1 MKLVRILVPIFVLL
15 AVIAGS
21 VGLTAGSATV
31 AADNGSSA
39 IRLANSNFEINGATS
54 DNVYQQQVVALWGVK
69 DMVEATAQ
77 QNVTIIDAQ
86 VEILKSQNSIAS
98 MTRGVLIV
106 LVLLIGMLGL
116 LGGSWL
122 KAQSRGARV
131 DRESESVDIAFGEAP
146 EGAR

>member
-1 MKLVRILVPIFVLL
+1 MKLARILVPIFVLL
-15 AVIAGS
+15 AVIAGI

-39 IRLANSNFEINGATS
+39 IQLANSNFEINGATS

-86 VEILKSQNSIAS
+86 VEILKSQSSIAS

-106 LVLLIGMLGL
+106 LVLLVGMLGL
-116 LGGSWL
+116 LAGSWL
-122 KAQSRGARV
+122 KAQSQGSRV
-131 DRESESVDIAFGEAP
+131 DRNSESVANALGEVP
-146 EGAR
+146 EGDR

>member
-1 MKLVRILVPIFVLL
+1 MKLARILVPIFVLL
-15 AVIAGS
+15 AVIAGI

-39 IRLANSNFEINGATS
+39 IQLANSNFEINGATS

-86 VEILKSQNSIAS
+86 IEILKSQSSIAS

-106 LVLLIGMLGL
+106 LVLLVGMLGL
-116 LGGSWL
+116 LGGLWL
-122 KAQSRGARV
+122 KAQSRGSRV
-131 DRESESVDIAFGEAP
+131 DRDSESVAIALGEVP
-146 EGAR
+146 EGDR